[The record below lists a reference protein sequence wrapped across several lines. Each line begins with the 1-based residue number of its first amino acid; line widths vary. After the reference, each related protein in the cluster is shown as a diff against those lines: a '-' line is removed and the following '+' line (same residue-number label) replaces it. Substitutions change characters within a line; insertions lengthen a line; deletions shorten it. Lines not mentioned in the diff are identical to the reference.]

1 MTDYVHIARRLAPLI
16 AENASQRDAERILP
30 FAIFEKIASS
40 GLGAA
45 RVQKALGGGDVSQSA
60 VAEIFIALGKAD
72 PNVAQALFPHF
83 INIEQ
88 LRLMAEPDAQARYLG
103 QIGRG
108 IISSGAVAER
118 SGNFRGEIHTHIAH
132 VDGKT
137 VLRGRKFYS
146 TGCLFADLIKVQAVD
161 EAGKGIYVMLPKDTQ
176 GLVLLDDWDGM
187 GQRTTASGVTEFH
200 DIVLSPEQIIPTGH
214 WAGRR
219 NYVGASAQLIHCSID
234 VGIGLAVLDDAVY
247 WAKNHTR
254 PLRESGVSRASDD
267 PYILYTVG
275 EISARVRAAEAL
287 VRRAAEYVE
296 QAARAQL
303 EDVHQGRSTTAEA
316 ENLLVQS
323 SIAIAEAKIAATES
337 AIYVAQKLYD
347 VGGAATT
354 QKPFNFDRHWRN
366 ARTHTTHDSV
376 AYKYKAIGNFLLNG
390 EPPPITFTY

>member
-1 MTDYVHIARRLAPLI
+1 MTDYVHLARTLAPVI
-16 AENASQRDAERILP
+16 AEEASRRDAERILP
-30 FAIFEKIASS
+30 FDIFEKIARS

-45 RVQKALGGGDVSQSA
+45 RVQKELGGGDVTQGA
-60 VAEIFIALGKAD
+60 VAEIFIVLGKAD

-88 LRLMAEPDAQARYLG
+88 LRLMAGPDAQARYLG

-108 IISSGAVAER
+108 RISSGAVAER
-118 SGNFRGEIHTHIAH
+118 TGSFRGEIHTHLAH

-146 TGCLFADLIKVQAVD
+146 TGCLFADLIKVQALD
-161 EAGKGIYVMLPKDTQ
+161 EAGKPLYVMLPKDAQ
-176 GLVLLDDWDGM
+176 GLVLKDDWDGM
-187 GQRTTASGVTEFH
+187 GQRTTASGTTEFH
-200 DIVLSPEQIIPTGH
+200 DIALSAEQIIPIGH
-214 WAGRR
+214 WSGRR
-219 NYVGASAQLIHCSID
+219 NYVGASAQLIHCAID
-234 VGIGLAVLDDAVY
+234 VGIGLAVLDDAIY
-247 WAKNHTR
+247 WARNHTR
-254 PLRESGVSRASDD
+254 PLRESGVSKATDD
-267 PYILYTVG
+267 PYILYAVG
-275 EISARVRAAEAL
+275 EIAARVRAAEAL
-287 VRRAAEYVE
+287 VRRAAGYVE

-303 EDVHQGRSTTAEA
+303 EDVSRGHATTEET

-323 SIAIAEAKIAATES
+323 SIAVAEAKIASTES
-337 AIYVAQKLYD
+337 ALYVSQKLYD

-376 AYKYKAIGNFLLNG
+376 AYKYKAIGNFLLNE